1 MPFWKNQFIDVIE
14 WLDPTP
20 DTIVY
25 RFPDSDN
32 EIKYGAQLTV
42 RESQTAVFINEG
54 QIADIF
60 PPGRFELI
68 TGNMPI
74 LTNLK
79 SWKHGFESPFKAE
92 VYFINTRIFTDQKW
106 GTPNPIMLRDQ
117 DFGVVRVRAF
127 GNYAY
132 RIGDPA
138 KFLTEV
144 VGTDGD
150 FTTDK
155 IANQLR
161 SLIVTRFSDALGE
174 SKIPVL
180 DMAANLDE
188 LSAFIRKQ
196 MLLDFDKYGVEI
208 VEFLIQ
214 NVSLPPEVEEAMD
227 KRSQMG
233 VLGNLD
239 QYTKFQAAN
248 AMEEAAKKG
257 GGMSDAMNMGMGFAM
272 ANQFTQSQQPQ
283 QQQPTGSTP
292 PPPPPQVQF
301 HVYLNGQQ
309 MGPYGMPQLQQMV
322 GSGQLTKEV
331 LVWRDGM
338 ANWTAAGQVPELNNL
353 FGATPPP
360 PPPVS

>member
-1 MPFWKNQFIDVIE
+1 MPFWKNQFIEVIE

-20 DTIVY
+20 DTLVY
-25 RFPDSDN
+25 RFPDEDN

-42 RESQTAVFINEG
+42 RESQHAVFINEG
-54 QIADIF
+54 MLADIF
-60 PPGRFELI
+60 PPGRFTLS
-68 TGNMPI
+68 TQNMPI

-79 SWKHGFESPFKAE
+79 NWKHGFESPFKAE
-92 VYFINTRIFTDQKW
+92 IYFINTRMFTDNKW

-117 DFGVVRVRAF
+117 DFGIVRVRAF
-127 GNYAY
+127 GNYAF

-144 VGTDGD
+144 VGTDGR
-150 FTTDK
+150 FTTEK
-155 IANQLR
+155 ISNQLR
-161 SLIVTRFSDALGE
+161 GLIVTRFSDAIAE

-188 LSAFIRKQ
+188 LSAYVKRQ
-196 MLLDFDKYGVEI
+196 MILDFDKYGVDIE
-208 VEFLIQ
+208 EFLIQ
-214 NVSLPPEVEEAMD
+214 NISLPPEVEEAMD

-233 VLGNLD
+233 ALGNLD

-248 AMEEAAKKG
+248 AMEKSAEKG
-257 GGMSDAMNMGMGFAM
+257 GSMGQAMGAGMGFAM
-272 ANQFTQSQQPQ
+272 ANQFAQ
-283 QQQPTGSTP
+283 QQQTNQSGQGTP
-292 PPPPPQVQF
+292 PPPPPVAQF

-322 GSGQLTKEV
+322 QSEQLTREI
-331 LVWRDGM
+331 LVWRQGL
-338 ANWTAAGQVPELNNL
+338 ANWTAAGQVPELANL

-360 PPPVS
+360 PPPM